1 MIGSEQRGGEAD
13 LGVDISISTLR
24 VSRVSTADLPL
35 SQELC
40 MLAVMIMS
48 FSVSSVVLL
57 QEPGG
62 RSC

>member
-1 MIGSEQRGGEAD
+1 MRSDPSREED

-40 MLAVMIMS
+40 MRVLMIMS

-57 QEPGG
+57 QEPGVRS